1 MLRGA
6 LAGVPEADDRLVLAL
21 NATARRSRWAAWI
34 VGRLAAW
41 LAGVEVLLM
50 LALALAGRRD
60 SAVRMLAAVSVV
72 YVLSEALGT
81 IWPRRR
87 PFARLAQ
94 AERLARHSPQR
105 SFPSR
110 HLASGLAMAIVG
122 GQPHP
127 RLGTAMATVAWLLG
141 LSRVAAGLHYPSDLL
156 GGALVGAAV
165 GLVYVVCDALGR
177 RWPRGR
183 PFAQLTRVER
193 LAPHSA
199 GRSFPSR
206 HVASGLAM
214 AAVGGQAHPRL
225 GTAMATVAW
234 ALGLSRV
241 AAGLH
246 YPSDVLGGAL
256 SGAAVGRLALS
267 RPGSPARPGRS

>member
-1 MLRGA
+1 MLGHERGVGQSILWRVAIAGVLRGA
-6 LAGVPEADDRLVLAL
+6 LAAVRAADDTLVLAL
-21 NATARRSRWAAWI
+21 NATARRSPPAARV

-41 LAGVEVLLM
+41 LAGVEVVLM
-50 LALALAGRRD
+50 VALALAGRRG
-60 SAVRMLAAVSVV
+60 SAVRMLAAVGLV
-72 YVLSEALGT
+72 YVLSEALGVL
-81 IWPRRR
+81 WPRRR
-87 PFARLAQ
+87 PFAQLA
-94 AERLARHSPQR
+94 
-105 SFPSR
+105 
-110 HLASGLAMAIVG
+110 G
-122 GQPHP
+122 
-127 RLGTAMATVAWLLG
+127 
-141 LSRVAAGLHYPSDLL
+141 
-156 GGALVGAAV
+156 
-165 GLVYVVCDALGR
+165 
-177 RWPRGR
+177 
-183 PFAQLTRVER
+183 VER

-199 GRSFPSR
+199 ERSFPSR

-214 AAVGGQAHPRL
+214 AAVGGRAHPRL